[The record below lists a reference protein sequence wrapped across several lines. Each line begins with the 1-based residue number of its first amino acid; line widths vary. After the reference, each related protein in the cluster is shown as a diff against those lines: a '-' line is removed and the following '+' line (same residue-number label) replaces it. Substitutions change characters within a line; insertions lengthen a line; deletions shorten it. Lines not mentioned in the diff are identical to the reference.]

1 MLQMVLT
8 QKAIFDK
15 SVEILLIV
23 QNNARTIKVTTLR
36 KFIVTT
42 IEYISLDDAT
52 TFTDI
57 LIFDNHESHLTVSM
71 SDKE

>member
-1 MLQMVLT
+1 MALT

-15 SVEILLIV
+15 SAEILLIV

-42 IEYISLDDAT
+42 IEYISLDDTT
-52 TFTDI
+52 TFTVI
-57 LIFDNHESHLTVSM
+57 LKFDNHESHLTVSM
-71 SDKE
+71 CNKE